1 MSAAIHK
8 DRIGYDK
15 KDVTG
20 MDKQLIYMTRLSRE
34 VGLACDS
41 YFIRK
46 GMRRLDLKG
55 NQINPVRKDES

>member
-34 VGLACDS
+34 VGFACDS